1 MILKANKKYIDTSSI
16 AHLLINGEKNADII
30 HFQVDRLYHDVDL
43 SNCDFILRA
52 VNENQNLI
60 DQTLDKSI
68 NDDTITLKWVIDE
81 YFTAVDGKL
90 LLEIRAIEGDNLI
103 LKYVMSP
110 IYVKS
115 SATGEGLPSL
125 DTVEKALDDMQKLL
139 ETAQNIAVKVPY
151 IDNGTWWCWNVS
163 LGKYVD
169 TGTSAQGQKGDTGE
183 KGQDGL
189 NGRDGIDGKDG
200 INGND
205 GKDGENGLSAYEIWL
220 NQGNIGTEIDFLNS
234 LKGEKGDK
242 GEQGEQGL
250 QGIQGIQGIQGKK
263 GDKGDTG
270 ERGADGSNGI
280 DGKDGSNG
288 IDGFSPTISIAE
300 NTSSSYILTITDAN
314 GSFDTPNLKG
324 QDGSSSSISLD
335 ENFDYSAHSS
345 APSTAFFTQQCTIL
359 IQKIEGNT
367 GNISRIKETLDSMIV
382 DTEISET
389 SENPVQNKVITENL
403 GYIWTDITDLKST
416 NATLQ
421 SQINHLNNLINN
433 LPSGETV
440 STTLFNSS
448 NYSNYLDSFKLKNSQ
463 WDDNEYTIS
472 QANDKNTSFCV
483 SEYNYQLRLS
493 TDFGWSANVTIL
505 CLIPIELNANS
516 RLLVNYNCSTTGSN
530 IAVEVLSSADFTSE
544 SVATFEDIPSF
555 YADSGT
561 YMSVNL
567 FPNGNIES
575 GTYYLRFKYTTVNP
589 VFLIKSIEVIS

>member
-1 MILKANKKYIDTSSI
+1 MAGLIIKANKKYIDTSSI

-30 HFQVDRLYHDVDL
+30 NFQVDRLYHEIDL

-52 VNENQNLI
+52 INENQNLI

-68 NDDTITLKWVIDE
+68 NIDDTINLKWVINE

-139 ETAQNIAVKVPY
+139 ETAQDIAVKVPY

-169 TGTSAQGQKGDTGE
+169 TTVSAQGEKGDTGE

-200 INGND
+200 LNGND

-250 QGIQGIQGIQGKK
+250 QGIQGEK
-263 GDKGDTG
+263 GEKGDTG
-270 ERGADGSNGI
+270 ERGA
-280 DGKDGSNG
+280 DGSNG

-300 NTSSSYILTITDAN
+300 NTSSSYILTITNAN

-345 APSTAFFTQQCTIL
+345 APSTAFFTQQHTIL
-359 IQKIEGNT
+359 SQKIDGNT
-367 GNISRIKETLDSMIV
+367 GNISRISETLDSMIV
-382 DTEISET
+382 DTELSET
-389 SENPVQNKVITENL
+389 SENPVQNKIVTQNFSTIQNEIT
-403 GYIWTDITDLKST
+403 K
-416 NATLQ
+416 
-421 SQINHLNNLINN
+421 LNNLIKN

-440 STTLFNSS
+440 STTLFDSS
-448 NYSNYLDSFKLKNSQ
+448 NYSSYLDSFNFKNSQ
-463 WDDNEYTIS
+463 WDDNEYTFQ
-472 QANDKNTSFCV
+472 QAIEKV
-483 SEYNYQLRLS
+483 SSLCSETHNYQLRLS
-493 TDFGWSANVTIL
+493 TDFGWSANITIL
-505 CLIPIELNANS
+505 CLIPVELNANS
-516 RLLVNYNCSTTGSN
+516 RLLVNYNCTTTGSN

-555 YADSGT
+555 YADGGT

-567 FPNGNIES
+567 FPNGTIES

>member
-1 MILKANKKYIDTSSI
+1 MILQANKKYIDTSGI

-139 ETAQNIAVKVPY
+139 ETAQDIAVKVPY
-151 IDNGTWWCWNVS
+151 IDNGTWWVWDIAQNQ
-163 LGKYVD
+163 YVD

-242 GEQGEQGL
+242 GEQGL
-250 QGIQGIQGIQGKK
+250 QGIQGIQGEK
-263 GDKGDTG
+263 GEKGDTG
-270 ERGADGSNGI
+270 ERGADGSNGT

-288 IDGFSPTISIAE
+288 IDGISPTITIAE
-300 NTSSSYILTITDAN
+300 NTSSSYILTITDVN
-314 GSFDTPNLKG
+314 GSFNTPNLKG
-324 QDGSSSSISLD
+324 ADGSSSSISLD

-382 DTEISET
+382 DTELSET
-389 SENPVQNKVITENL
+389 SENPVQNKIVTQNFSTIQNEIT
-403 GYIWTDITDLKST
+403 K
-416 NATLQ
+416 
-421 SQINHLNNLINN
+421 LNNLIKN

-440 STTLFNSS
+440 STTLFDSS
-448 NYSNYLDSFKLKNSQ
+448 NYSSYLDSFNFKNSQ
-463 WDDNEYTIS
+463 WDDNEYTLQ
-472 QANDKNTSFCV
+472 QAIEKV
-483 SEYNYQLRLS
+483 SSLCSETYNYQLRLS

-516 RLLVNYNCSTTGSN
+516 RLLVNYNCSTSGSN

>member
-1 MILKANKKYIDTSSI
+1 MIIKANKKYIDTSNI
-16 AHLLINGEKNADII
+16 AHLIVNGEKNADII
-30 HFQVDRLYHDVDL
+30 NFAVDRYYHGIDL
-43 SNCDFILRA
+43 STCDFILRA

-68 NDDTITLKWVIDE
+68 NDDNIILKWVINE

-139 ETAQNIAVKVPY
+139 ETAQDIAVKVPY
-151 IDNGTWWCWNVS
+151 IDNGTWWIWDIAQNQ
-163 LGKYVD
+163 YVD

-205 GKDGENGLSAYEIWL
+205 GKDGENGLSVYEIWL

-242 GEQGEQGL
+242 G
-250 QGIQGIQGIQGKK
+250 
-263 GDKGDTG
+263 DTG
-270 ERGADGSNGI
+270 EHGADGSNGV
-280 DGKDGSNG
+280 DGL
-288 IDGFSPTISIAE
+288 SPTISIAE
-300 NTSSSYILTITDAN
+300 NTSSSYILTITDVN
-314 GSFDTPNLKG
+314 GSFNTPNLKG
-324 QDGSSSSISLD
+324 ADGTSGSGTSI
-335 ENFDYSAHSS
+335 
-345 APSTAFFTQQCTIL
+345 T
-359 IQKIEGNT
+359 
-367 GNISRIKETLDSMIV
+367 V
-382 DTEISET
+382 DTELSET

-403 GYIWTDITDLKST
+403 GYVWTDITDLKST
-416 NATLQ
+416 NVTLQ
-421 SQINHLNNLINN
+421 SQITALNTLINN

-440 STTLFNSS
+440 STTLFDSS
-448 NYSNYLDSFKLKNSQ
+448 NYSNYLDSFKFKNSQ
-463 WDDNEYTIS
+463 WDDNEYTFQ
-472 QANDKNTSFCV
+472 QAIEKVNSLC
-483 SEYNYQLRLS
+483 SETYNYQLRLS

-567 FPNGNIES
+567 FPNGTIES

-589 VFLIKSIEVIS
+589 IFLIKSIEVIS